1 MSIIPVNKSL
11 GVDIQDILT
20 GYTTIMTMSQ
30 DSGGNKFRRNSTLHL
45 LCSNITKFFTLHP
58 RAENGSCTKEGDWD
72 ENDGGSLGI
81 RPPSTFRTN
90 IFGSSFPENKII
102 ATVKA

>member
-45 LCSNITKFFTLHP
+45 LCSNITNF
-58 RAENGSCTKEGDWD
+58 
-72 ENDGGSLGI
+72 SLFIRELRMVAAQRKGI
-81 RPPSTFRTN
+81 EMKMMV
-90 IFGSSFPENKII
+90 GHW
-102 ATVKA
+102 A